1 MDGFIGS
8 VFLQYIGASLI
19 WLYKK
24 IQQKFANKTQVSFNE
39 ILGKKENDNYKKL
52 DYSGKNLAVGLIFV
66 VAILMI
72 IKFMPRILFL
82 LEN

>member
-8 VFLQYIGASLI
+8 IYLQYIGASLI
-19 WLYKK
+19 WIFKK
-24 IQQKFANKTQVSFNE
+24 IQQKFSNKRQVSFNE

-66 VAILMI
+66 VTILMI
-72 IKFMPRILFL
+72 IKFTPRILWL
-82 LEN
+82 LKN